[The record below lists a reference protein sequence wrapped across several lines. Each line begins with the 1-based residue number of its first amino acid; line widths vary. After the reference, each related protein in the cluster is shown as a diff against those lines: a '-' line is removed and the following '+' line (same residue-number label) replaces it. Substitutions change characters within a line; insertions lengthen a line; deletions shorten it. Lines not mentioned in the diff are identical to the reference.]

1 MDLTAYLRFSP
12 TSNGEHSNSIELQ
25 REKITAW
32 ADREGHRIVAWFS
45 DDGISGGR
53 T

>member
-25 REKITAW
+25 REKIA
-32 ADREGHRIVAWFS
+32 ASAARGAPFFVAWFS
-45 DDGISGGR
+45 DDGISGGED
-53 T
+53 